1 MEALMQRIPKAVYT
15 KEFCEE
21 AVKLLMTDG
30 VGALKAARRLLIS
43 MKTLANWVRAGKA
56 GTLESVGQYHKPL
69 TEAELGRVKRES
81 AEVKMDRDLL
91 KKFATV
97 LRERVAVRYGVIE
110 QVRQQYQC
118 RRCADS
124 WACPPVATTRGP
136 TGRHRCAL
144 RKSLYSKRRCV
155 ELTSAIRKPLAQNG

>member
-30 VGALKAARRLLIS
+30 VGALKATRRLLIS

-56 GTLESVGQYHKPL
+56 GKLESVGQYHKPL

-110 QVRQQYQC
+110 QVATAIPVPPMC
-118 RRCADS
+118 RFLGVSTSGYYAWPNR
-124 WACPPVATTRGP
+124 PPSVRAQ
-136 TGRHRCAL
+136 
-144 RKSLYSKRRCV
+144 KSKRRCV